1 MHETTFIKNKNH
13 KIFSP
18 AKINLFLHITGKRG
32 DGYHTLISLMCSVGL
47 CDILFFSFDAEK
59 LRVFCNHPL
68 VPDGETNLVFLAAE
82 LFMDRFGQARGI
94 EIILEKKIPVGAGL
108 GGGSSNAASVLLFLN
123 QYYGYPFGM
132 AELISMGASLG
143 SDVPFFIF
151 QKPAIVAGT
160 GEKLV
165 AYDGIGQ
172 LYALII
178 YPGFSIS
185 TSMIYKDFD
194 LGLTNSEKKVK
205 SYTLNSHTIK
215 SPFDPR
221 AELVNDLEDVA
232 VLKYPEIGRM
242 KDALLANRAINV
254 LMTGSGS
261 AVFGLFSD
269 FEAVKK
275 AEHELLKCS
284 GWQVYVAQLLV

>member
-13 KIFSP
+13 KFFSP
-18 AKINLFLHITGKRG
+18 AKINLFLHITGKRE
-32 DGYHTLISLMCSVGL
+32 DGYHTLISLMCSVRL
-47 CDILFFSFDAEK
+47 YDILFFSFGAEK

-68 VPDGETNLVFLAAE
+68 VPDDETNLVFLAAE
-82 LFMDRFGQARGI
+82 LFMDRFEQARGI

-132 AELISMGASLG
+132 DELISMGASLG

-151 QKPAIVAGT
+151 QRPAIVAGT

-165 AYDGIGQ
+165 AYQGIGQ

-194 LGLTNSEKKVK
+194 LGLTNSKKKVK
-205 SYTLNSHTIK
+205 SDSLNSHTIT

-221 AELVNDLEDVA
+221 AELVNDLENVA
-232 VLKYPEIGRM
+232 ALKYPEIGRM
-242 KDALLANRAINV
+242 KNALIANRAINV

-275 AEHELLKCS
+275 AEYNLLKCS
-284 GWQVYVAQLLV
+284 GWRIYVAQLLV